1 MVWKYLQI
9 KPQFLEVIFRV
20 MNVMMRMNAWMQQSQ
35 IRDHTQ
41 GKQRS
46 RDESSHCQDQSSI
59 LVDYGL
65 HLIDTQVP
73 LILTI
78 HEPAQSSLISIIHF
92 GGFRFSPY
100 RHPSSIDINGTWT
113 GSNILN
119 INQPLW
125 WILGFTPD
133 PGSID
138 INDVWTTQPR
148 IKGLL
153 RVTSMESRLRT
164 TQRECTRV

>member
-1 MVWKYLQI
+1 MRISHQIYQVKKFSRFFHVLKFFADKLLWVPWKFSF
-9 KPQFLEVIFRV
+9 FLMIW
-20 MNVMMRMNAWMQQSQ
+20 MQMNAWMHECNK
-35 IRDHTQ
+35 HTQ
-41 GKQRS
+41 G
-46 RDESSHCQDQSSI
+46 SSKARQTK
-59 LVDYGL
+59 VVGK
-65 HLIDTQVP
+65 LIV
-73 LILTI
+73 
-78 HEPAQSSLISIIHF
+78 SLISIIHF

-113 GSNILN
+113 GSDILN

-138 INDVWTTQPR
+138 INNVWTTQPR
-148 IKGLL
+148 ITGLL

>member
-1 MVWKYLQI
+1 MRISHQIYQVKNFSGFFMFWNFLQI
-9 KPQFLEVIFRV
+9 NSFEFLENFLFL
-20 MNVMMRMNAWMQQSQ
+20 MTWMRMNAWMYECNK
-35 IRDHTQ
+35 HTQ
-41 GKQRS
+41 GSNKAHQTKVVGK
-46 RDESSHCQDQSSI
+46 
-59 LVDYGL
+59 LYV
-65 HLIDTQVP
+65 
-73 LILTI
+73 
-78 HEPAQSSLISIIHF
+78 SLISIIHF

-113 GSNILN
+113 GSDILN

-138 INDVWTTQPR
+138 INNVWTTQPR
-148 IKGLL
+148 ITGLL